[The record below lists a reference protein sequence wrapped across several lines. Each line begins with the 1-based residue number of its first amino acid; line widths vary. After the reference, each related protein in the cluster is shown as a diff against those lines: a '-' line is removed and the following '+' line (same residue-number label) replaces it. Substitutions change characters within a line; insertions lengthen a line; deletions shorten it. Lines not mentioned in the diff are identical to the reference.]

1 MFPSF
6 IHTIFL
12 PAIICC
18 SHTDTFWRI
27 FYNIFKFASLHNAVK
42 QTAKVSYEAHP
53 EWEWKQALQKVC
65 METVRGYEGGFS
77 GMGIRWNNAVPT
89 QFAMYI
95 IIVTTKETFGGD
107 MMEQTT
113 HT

>member
-1 MFPSF
+1 
-6 IHTIFL
+6 
-12 PAIICC
+12 
-18 SHTDTFWRI
+18 
-27 FYNIFKFASLHNAVK
+27 
-42 QTAKVSYEAHP
+42 
-53 EWEWKQALQKVC
+53 

-107 MMEQTT
+107 MMGQTT